1 MAGVLEQFRWLPFS
15 RKSEIHGSDFM
26 PVPVNPKVQQLQM
39 AKEILAE
46 VLGIDIPEVEEMIR
60 SRIEE
65 RTWRYEEE
73 KEELWP
79 EMLWVEENDS

>member
-1 MAGVLEQFRWLPFS
+1 
-15 RKSEIHGSDFM
+15 M